1 MLKCRLTQLA
11 SCSLLP
17 CMNNEVALRG
27 SCDMLAHVQD
37 RAIRAVPPSMRDSTD
52 ASYVRELTVGTE
64 ATTVTQGTEPAR
76 KASHSTR
83 GARFFQT
90 FSMPRELF
98 MQSTP
103 PMHSANDA
111 SISSYSGTPK
121 ANEGAMPQHQ
131 PPSQQ
136 NGCGLCHCQFH

>member
-1 MLKCRLTQLA
+1 MLKCCLTQLA

-17 CMNNEVALRG
+17 CMSNEVALSG
-27 SCDMLAHVQD
+27 CCHVLAHVQD
-37 RAIRAVPPSMRDSTD
+37 RALRAVPPSMRDSTD

-76 KASHSTR
+76 QAPHSTR

-98 MQSTP
+98 MQNTP
-103 PMHSANDA
+103 NMDSAKDA
-111 SISSYSGTPK
+111 SISSYSGTTN

-136 NGCGLCHCQFH
+136 NGCGLCHSHFH